1 MQVSTEAI
9 KTLREQ
15 TGAGIMD
22 CKRAL
27 QEAKGDVAAA
37 LAALK
42 ERGYA
47 MAKKKEVRATGQG
60 LVEAYVHGGG
70 RVAALVEVN
79 CESDFV
85 ARTAEFKE
93 LAHDLAMQV
102 VATNPR
108 FLKREDVPPGSE
120 ANDEDCLLLQPFIK
134 DPGKSV
140 QDIISEAISKVR
152 ENIRIKRFVRFELGL
167 DGQNAQS

>member
-1 MQVSTEAI
+1 MQVSTEAV

-108 FLKREDVPPGSE
+108 FLKREDIPQGAE
-120 ANDEDCLLLQPFIK
+120 AADEDCLLLQPFIK
-134 DPGKSV
+134 DPARRV
-140 QDIISEAISKVR
+140 QDIVSEAVSKVR